1 MKMKTDKI
9 NQVTILQRKIYK
21 YVFNNANLS
30 NLSKYKTLLLSALW
44 YVQCQNLINTCITT
58 MEMLWFC
65 VLTIMQ

>member
-30 NLSKYKTLLLSALW
+30 NLSKYKTLLLSAL
-44 YVQCQNLINTCITT
+44 
-58 MEMLWFC
+58 
-65 VLTIMQ
+65 